1 MYQNVY
7 PDCMVPGSTVSFCYT
22 NNGLSKCS
30 CQRYSALLESVER
43 ETIASIKQEWIY
55 NVCGKNRKDIMIV

>member
-7 PDCMVPGSTVSFCYT
+7 PVSGSTILFYT
-22 NNGLSKCS
+22 NNGLSKRS